1 MARSYDSHA
10 ITTQLGLPR
19 PFDTYAPRTQRRYAA
34 AYARGDQSFRETNT
48 REYRQRISTDKQQAL
63 RSARTLSKGSG
74 DRTGKYDKDTLND
87 FAAAA
92 GWEEVNSILA
102 YQVEARKE
110 YKDTGSSASG
120 SRRFYAMQ
128 REYYNEDTGDM
139 FDATPYGYYH

>member
-34 AYARGDQSFRETNT
+34 AYARGDESYRDTNT

-63 RSARTLSKGSG
+63 SSARTLSRIGG
-74 DRTGKYDKDTLND
+74 ETPGQYDPDTLND

-92 GWEEVNSILA
+92 GWDEVKQVLA
-102 YQVEARKE
+102 NQVAARKE
-110 YKDTGSSASG
+110 YKTTGASSSG
-120 SRRFYAMQ
+120 SRNFYAMQ
-128 REYYNEDTGDM
+128 REYYNEDTGDY
-139 FDATPYGYYH
+139 FDATAYGFYH